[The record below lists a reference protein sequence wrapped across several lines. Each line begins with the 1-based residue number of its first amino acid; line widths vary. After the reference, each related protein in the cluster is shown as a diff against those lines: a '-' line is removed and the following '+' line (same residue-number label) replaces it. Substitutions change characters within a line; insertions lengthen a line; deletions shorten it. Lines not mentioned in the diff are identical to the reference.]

1 MEAAYANSPYP
12 ARAKDVT
19 QRRGRRGSGARR
31 LRTPAGLLLHSQ
43 AMSSVPRTLDPRPPE
58 PGSAASTARFARALL
73 DAASMREIAAVVIG
87 RARDALGCSEAVL
100 VWSPD
105 GGSAREQFP
114 ARALT
119 IEEDRIVH
127 EALTQPAQ
135 HPVRGSQG
143 RRIALAMRAGEAEAW
158 ATLLCDTERP
168 GDEWDNLVTLARPR
182 IAQALEIERLRLS
195 VRRLE
200 KAERLQRALFGIA
213 DLASSVL
220 DMTDVLR
227 AMHDIVATLMYA
239 ENLYIVQFDP
249 ARDGVRF
256 IYFVDTVDTDKPDPE
271 HEYPMHEIEY
281 SPTWH
286 LIRRGKP
293 LMGTTEDLLQQLD
306 GGAPLHGSG
315 PRALDWLGV
324 PLLSGRDVRGAMVV
338 QSYVG
343 ICYTPEDNA
352 LLQFVA
358 RHIQT
363 AIERKQAQEE
373 LERRVEERT
382 RELADTNRI
391 LTLEVQE
398 RQRGA
403 RLQAALFRIAELAS
417 TALGMDEFYSA
428 VHAIVGELL
437 YARNFFIALVS
448 EDGQGLWFPYA
459 EDENDPRSHYK
470 PRRIENGLTDFV
482 LKSGR
487 PLLVTR
493 REIDEMIGSGLV
505 RSSGTRSTCWLG
517 VPLIDGDRTVGALVV
532 QSYKTEYSYTQ
543 RDQELLTFVSF
554 HIATGLQRKRAQE
567 SLKTAYADLERRV
580 EERTRELAEANRELR
595 DQISVRERIELKLKH
610 EALHDSLTGLPNRSF
625 LLDRLSRAL
634 ARFRRDPHHQF
645 AVLFLDL
652 DRFKVVN
659 DSVGHLVGDEMLK
672 EAGERLHRCV
682 REPDVVSRLGG
693 DEFAILLED
702 IHAIDAVALV
712 AERVIEALSEPMRVA
727 GKELFTSASVG
738 IALSHARYASA
749 EELLRDADVAMYRA
763 KAKGRQRF
771 ELFDERL
778 HAEALHLLDLE
789 GDLRRAIPRH
799 EFEPH
804 FQSIVRLGDNAV
816 VGYEALLRWRH
827 PERGLLL
834 PADFLAV
841 AEESGSAEQIDW
853 QMFEQ
858 TCRVL
863 PVLSKQGRYV
873 SINVSARHFRQ
884 PDLAE
889 RVIGLLGQFEVPP
902 FAVRLE
908 VTEGALLDNPD
919 QIRDTLERLRVAG
932 VLTALDDFG
941 TGYSSLSYLHR
952 FPLQALKID
961 RSFVADL
968 KPRSANGGSA
978 PVVRAICTL
987 ASSLGMDVIAEGIE
1001 TTQQR
1006 DALLDLGCSLGQG
1019 FLYAHPRPAEEAAL
1033 AAGG

>member
-1 MEAAYANSPYP
+1 MATVPLTHET
-12 ARAKDVT
+12 RAPD
-19 QRRGRRGSGARR
+19 
-31 LRTPAGLLLHSQ
+31 
-43 AMSSVPRTLDPRPPE
+43 
-58 PGSAASTARFARALL
+58 PGSPDGRAALAVELL
-73 DAASMREIAAVVIG
+73 ESHSMRDLAAVLVAYTH
-87 RARDALGCSEAVL
+87 RAFGCRECVL

-105 GGSAREQFP
+105 GGAAREQYP
-114 ARALT
+114 ARALGP
-119 IEEDRIVH
+119 EEERLVH
-127 EALTQPAQ
+127 EALAQPLKN
-135 HPVRGSQG
+135 PVRCPTT
-143 RRIALAMRAGEAEAW
+143 RRMATPMRADDSEAW
-158 ATLLCDTERP
+158 ATMLCGAERNS
-168 GDEWDNLVTLARPR
+168 ESWDKFLELARPR
-182 IAQALEIERLRLS
+182 VAQALEIERLRHS

-220 DMTDVLR
+220 EMTDVLR
-227 AMHDIVATLMYA
+227 AMHDIVSTLMYA

-249 ARDGVRF
+249 VGDTVRF
-256 IYFVDTVDTDKPDPE
+256 IYFVDTQDPDQPAPDRA
-271 HEYPMHEIEY
+271 YPMTEIEF

-306 GGAPLHGSG
+306 GGMPLHGSG

-324 PLLSGRDVRGAMVV
+324 PLLSGHEVRGAIVV

-373 LERRVEERT
+373 LERRVDERT
-382 RELADTNRI
+382 RELADTNRA

-403 RLQAALFRIAELAS
+403 KLQAALFRIAELAS
-417 TALGMDEFYSA
+417 TTLGMDEFYSA

-459 EDENDPRSHYK
+459 EDENDPRSHFK
-470 PRRIENGLTDFV
+470 PRRIGNGLTDYV
-482 LKSGR
+482 LKHGQ

-493 REIDEMIGSGLV
+493 ADIDDMAARGLV
-505 RSSGTRSTCWLG
+505 RSIGSRSACWLG
-517 VPLIDGDRTVGALVV
+517 VPLIDGERTVGALVV
-532 QSYKTEYSYTQ
+532 QSYASGGYIYTR
-543 RDQELLTFVSF
+543 RDQELLTFASY

-567 SLKTAYADLERRV
+567 SLKSAYSDLERRV
-580 EERTRELAEANRELR
+580 DERTRELAEANRELR

-634 ARFRRDPHHQF
+634 ARYRRDPHHQF

-682 REPDVVSRLGG
+682 REPDIVSRLGG

-702 IHAIDAVALV
+702 IHAVDAVAQV
-712 AERVIEALSEPMRVA
+712 AQRVIEALSEPMRVG

-738 IALSHARYASA
+738 IALSHERYASA

-789 GDLRRAIPRH
+789 GDLRRAIPRQ

-804 FQSIVRLGDNAV
+804 FQTIVRLTDGGV
-816 VGYEALLRWRH
+816 IGYEALLRWRH

-841 AEESGSAEQIDW
+841 AEESGSAEPIDW

-858 TCRVL
+858 TCRLL
-863 PVLSKQGRYV
+863 PALATDGRYV
-873 SINVSARHFRQ
+873 SINVSARHFRH
-884 PDLAE
+884 PDLAH
-889 RVIGLLGQFEVPP
+889 RIIGLLQQFDVPA
-902 FAVRLE
+902 FALRLE
-908 VTEGALLDNPD
+908 VTEGALLDNPE
-919 QIRDTLERLRVAG
+919 QIRLTLAELRDAG

-968 KPRSANGGSA
+968 KPDSSSGSA

-987 ASSLGMDVIAEGIE
+987 AKALDMDVIAEGIE

-1006 DALLDLGCSLGQG
+1006 DALLALGCALGQG
-1019 FLYAHPRPAEEAAL
+1019 FLYAHPRPMEEAVRM
-1033 AAGG
+1033 AGG

>member
-1 MEAAYANSPYP
+1 M
-12 ARAKDVT
+12 V
-19 QRRGRRGSGARR
+19 
-31 LRTPAGLLLHSQ
+31 
-43 AMSSVPRTLDPRPPE
+43 SVPRTFE
-58 PGSAASTARFARALL
+58 PGAAGPGPAEASAAL
-73 DAASMREIAAVVIG
+73 AAGLVEAGSMRELATVLVGHAQ
-87 RARDALGCSEAVL
+87 REFGCRSAVL
-100 VWSPD
+100 VWSPE
-105 GGSAREQFP
+105 GGSAREQHP
-114 ARALT
+114 PRALT
-119 IEEDRIVH
+119 ADEDRLV
-127 EALTQPAQ
+127 QD
-135 HPVRGSQG
+135 
-143 RRIALAMRAGEAEAW
+143 ALAQPLHTAVRSAHGAQLAVAMRSADADAW
-158 ATLLCDTERP
+158 ATLLCDVERP
-168 GDEWDNLVTLARPR
+168 ADAWERFVALARPR
-182 IAQALEIERLRLS
+182 IAQALELERLRHS

-213 DLASSVL
+213 DLASSML
-220 DMTDVLR
+220 DMNDVLR
-227 AMHDIVATLMYA
+227 AMHDIVASLMYA

-249 ARDGVRF
+249 SRDSVRF
-256 IYFVDTVDTDKPDPE
+256 IYFVDTVDPDRPAPG
-271 HEYPMHEIEY
+271 HEYPMSEIEY

-286 LIRRGKP
+286 LIHRGKP

-306 GGAPLHGSG
+306 SGAPLHGSG

-324 PLLSGRDVRGAMVV
+324 PLLSGKDVRGAIVV

-382 RELADTNRI
+382 RELGETNRV
-391 LTLEVQE
+391 LTLEVHE

-403 RLQAALFRIAELAS
+403 KLQAALFRIAELAS
-417 TALGMDEFYSA
+417 TSLGMDEFYAA
-428 VHAIVGELL
+428 VHGIVGELL

-448 EDGQGLWFPYA
+448 ENGAELWFPYA
-459 EDENDPRSHYK
+459 EDENDPRSDFV
-470 PRRIENGLTDFV
+470 PRRIENGLTDYV
-482 LKSGR
+482 LKHGR
-487 PLLVTR
+487 PLLAQR
-493 REIDEMIGSGLV
+493 SDIDGMIASGAV
-505 RSSGTRSTCWLG
+505 RSSGTRSNCWLG
-517 VPLIDGDRTVGALVV
+517 VPLIDGERTVGALVV
-532 QSYKTEYSYTQ
+532 QSYSDAHSYTL

-567 SLKTAYADLERRV
+567 SLKAAYANLERRV

-595 DQISVRERIELKLKH
+595 DQISVRERVELKLKH
-610 EALHDSLTGLPNRSF
+610 EALHDALTGLPNRSF

-672 EAGERLHRCV
+672 EAGVRLLHCV

-693 DEFAILLED
+693 DEFAVLLED
-702 IHAIDAVALV
+702 IHAIDSVAIV
-712 AERVIEALSEPMRVA
+712 AERIIDALSQPMRVG

-738 IALSHARYASA
+738 IALSHERYSSA

-763 KAKGRQRF
+763 KAKGRKRF

-778 HAEALHLLDLE
+778 HEEALNLLDLE

-804 FQSIVRLGDNAV
+804 FQAIVRLSDASV

-853 QMFEQ
+853 QMFEM
-858 TCRVL
+858 TCREL
-863 PVLSKQGRYV
+863 PVLATEGRYV

-884 PDLAE
+884 ADLAQ
-889 RVIGLLGQFEVPP
+889 RVIGLLAQFDVPP

-908 VTEGALLDNPD
+908 VTEGVLLDNPE

-968 KPRSANGGSA
+968 KASKAGGGSA

-987 ASSLGMDVIAEGIE
+987 ASSLGMEVIAEGIE
-1001 TTQQR
+1001 TTLQR
-1006 DALLDLGCSLGQG
+1006 ETLIDLGCSLGQG
-1019 FLYAHPRPAEEAAL
+1019 FLFAHPRPAEEAARM
-1033 AAGG
+1033 AGG

>member
-1 MEAAYANSPYP
+1 
-12 ARAKDVT
+12 
-19 QRRGRRGSGARR
+19 
-31 LRTPAGLLLHSQ
+31 
-43 AMSSVPRTLDPRPPE
+43 MSSVPRTIDSRPPE
-58 PGSAASTARFARALL
+58 PASAEGRAALAAELL
-73 DAASMREIAAVVIG
+73 RSGSMRELAGVLVGYAQ
-87 RARDALGCSEAVL
+87 RAFGCREAVL

-105 GGSAREQFP
+105 GGSAREQYP
-114 ARALT
+114 QRALAAD
-119 IEEDRIVH
+119 EDRLVH
-127 EALTQPAQ
+127 DALAQPLQA
-135 HPVRGSQG
+135 PVRCSQG
-143 RRIALAMRAGEAEAW
+143 RRIAMAMRAGDAEAW
-158 ATLLCDTERP
+158 AVLVCDTERP
-168 GDEWDNLVTLARPR
+168 GDAWDCFMTLARPR
-182 IAQALEIERLRLS
+182 LAQALEVERLRHS

-220 DMTDVLR
+220 DMNDVLR

-249 ARDGVRF
+249 VQDAVRF
-256 IYFVDTVDTDKPDPE
+256 IYFVDTVDPDRPRGDQA
-271 HEYPMHEIEY
+271 YPMREIEY

-306 GGAPLHGSG
+306 CGSPLHGSG

-324 PLLSGRDVRGAMVV
+324 PLLSGREVRGAIVV

-382 RELADTNRI
+382 RELAETNRI
-391 LTLEVQE
+391 LTLEVHE

-403 RLQAALFRIAELAS
+403 KLQAALFRIAELAS
-417 TALGMDEFYSA
+417 TAHGMDEFYSA

-437 YARNFFIALVS
+437 YARNFFIALVT
-448 EDGQGLWFPYA
+448 EDGESLWFPYA
-459 EDENDPRSHYK
+459 EDENDPRSHFK
-470 PRRIENGLTDFV
+470 ARRIENGLTDYL
-482 LKSGR
+482 LKNGR

-493 REIDEMIGSGLV
+493 DDIDAMIASGVV
-505 RSSGTRSTCWLG
+505 RSAGTRSACWLG
-517 VPLIDGDRTVGALVV
+517 VPLIDGERTVGALVV
-532 QSYKTEYSYTQ
+532 QSYGGEYTYTR

-634 ARFRRDPHHQF
+634 ARFRRDPSHQF

-672 EAGERLHRCV
+672 EAGERLHHCV

-702 IHAIDAVALV
+702 IHAIDAVAIV
-712 AERVIEALSEPMRVA
+712 AQRVIDSLSDPMRVG

-738 IALSHARYASA
+738 IALSHERYASA

-763 KAKGRQRF
+763 KAKGRKRF

-789 GDLRRAIPRH
+789 GDLRRAIPRQ

-804 FQSIVRLGDNAV
+804 FQAIVRLSDASV

-853 QMFEQ
+853 QMFEL
-858 TCRVL
+858 TCRQL
-863 PVLSKQGRYV
+863 PLLATNGRYV
-873 SINVSARHFRQ
+873 SMNVSARHFRQ
-884 PDLAE
+884 PDLAR
-889 RVIGLLGQFEVPP
+889 RVIDLLAQFEVPP

-908 VTEGALLDNPD
+908 VTEGVLLDNPE
-919 QIRDTLERLRVAG
+919 QIRDTLEALRVAG

-968 KPRSANGGSA
+968 RPGSGGGGSA

-987 ASSLGMDVIAEGIE
+987 AGSLGMEVIAEGIE
-1001 TTQQR
+1001 TSYQR
-1006 DALLDLGCSLGQG
+1006 EALVELGCTLGQG
-1019 FLYAHPRPAEEAAL
+1019 FLFAHPRPAEEAARM
-1033 AAGG
+1033 AAD

>member
-1 MEAAYANSPYP
+1 MA
-12 ARAKDVT
+12 
-19 QRRGRRGSGARR
+19 
-31 LRTPAGLLLHSQ
+31 
-43 AMSSVPRTLDPRPPE
+43 SVPRSSDSSQADPRSDAS
-58 PGSAASTARFARALL
+58 GALAVDLLSAE
-73 DAASMREIAAVVIG
+73 SMRGLATVLVSHAQREFGCHAV
-87 RARDALGCSEAVL
+87 VL

-105 GGSAREQFP
+105 GGSAREQHP

-119 IEEDRIVH
+119 PD
-127 EALTQPAQ
+127 EARLVQD
-135 HPVRGSQG
+135 
-143 RRIALAMRAGEAEAW
+143 ALAQPLHTAVRSPHGAQLAVAMRSADADAW
-158 ATLLCDTERP
+158 ATLVCDVERA
-168 GDEWDNLVTLARPR
+168 GDSWDRFIALARPR
-182 IAQALEIERLRLS
+182 IAQALELERLRHS
-195 VRRLE
+195 VQRLE

-213 DLASSVL
+213 DLASSML
-220 DMTDVLR
+220 DMHDVLR
-227 AMHDIVATLMYA
+227 AMHDIVASLMYA

-249 ARDGVRF
+249 AGDAVRF
-256 IYFVDTVDTDKPDPE
+256 IYFVDTVDPDQPTPG
-271 HEYPMHEIEY
+271 HAYPMREIEY

-286 LIRRGKP
+286 VIHRGKP

-306 GGAPLHGSG
+306 SGAPLHGSG

-324 PLLSGRDVRGAMVV
+324 PLLSGKDVRGAIVV

-382 RELADTNRI
+382 HELGETNRV
-391 LTLEVQE
+391 LTLEVHE

-403 RLQAALFRIAELAS
+403 KLQAALFRIAELAS
-417 TALGMDEFYSA
+417 TSLGMDQFYAA
-428 VHAIVGELL
+428 VHAIVSELL
-437 YARNFFIALVS
+437 SARNFFIALVS
-448 EDGQGLWFPYA
+448 DNGEELWFPYA
-459 EDENDPRSHYK
+459 EDENDSRALFV
-470 PRRIENGLTDFV
+470 PRRIENGLTDHV
-482 LKSGR
+482 LKHGR
-487 PLLVTR
+487 PLLVR
-493 REIDEMIGSGLV
+493 REDIDGMIASGIV

-517 VPLIDGDRTVGALVV
+517 VPLIDGERTVGALVV
-532 QSYKTEYSYTQ
+532 QSYSDAHSYTP

-554 HIATGLQRKRAQE
+554 HIATGLQRRRSQE
-567 SLKTAYADLERRV
+567 SLKSAYANLERRV

-595 DQISVRERIELKLKH
+595 DQISVRERVELKLKH

-625 LLDRLSRAL
+625 LLDRLGRAL
-634 ARFRRDPHHQF
+634 ARFRRDPQHQF

-672 EAGERLHRCV
+672 EAGERLLQCV

-693 DEFAILLED
+693 DEFAVLLED
-702 IHAIDAVALV
+702 IHAIDAVAIV
-712 AERVIEALSEPMRVA
+712 AERIIDSLSQPMRVG

-738 IALSHARYASA
+738 IALSHERYASA
-749 EELLRDADVAMYRA
+749 EELLRDSDVAMYRA
-763 KAKGRQRF
+763 KAKGRKRF

-778 HAEALHLLDLE
+778 HEEALNLLDLE
-789 GDLRRAIPRH
+789 GDLRRAIPRR

-804 FQSIVRLGDNAV
+804 FQAIVRLADASV
-816 VGYEALLRWRH
+816 VGYEALMRWRH

-853 QMFEQ
+853 QMFEMA
-858 TCRVL
+858 CREL
-863 PVLSKQGRYV
+863 PLLATEGRYV

-884 PDLAE
+884 VDLAE
-889 RVIGLLGQFEVPP
+889 RVIGLLEQFNVEP

-908 VTEGALLDNPD
+908 VTEGVLLDNPELV
-919 QIRDTLERLRVAG
+919 RDTLERLRVAG

-968 KPRSANGGSA
+968 KASEAGSGSA

-987 ASSLGMDVIAEGIE
+987 ANSLGMEVIAEGIE

-1006 DALLDLGCSLGQG
+1006 EMLIELGCSIGQG
-1019 FLYAHPRPAEEAAL
+1019 FLFAHPRPAEEAARV
-1033 AAGG
+1033 AGS